1 MQVLFVEKIKSM
13 KSYLLYC
20 LSLFSVAVNA
30 QGNFILQTDTANPIN
45 TFSSAGTYR
54 GCAWADINNDGLI
67 DFHAAPNY
75 LFMNMGNGQFTA
87 VANPMFPNNPLGS
100 GPASTSWA
108 DFDNDGDIDC
118 FIGARKSRL
127 YRNGA
132 GQFTLDSTMYA
143 TQGDYLAWSA
153 CMGDINNDAR
163 MDVCQV
169 YANGFFPGTT
179 PTPCFLQIQDAN
191 GILNNVTGYAF
202 TDSLAAY
209 TVPYFSDFDLDG
221 DMDLFVASGPA
232 GTPGF
237 DYCYRNL
244 KTETGDDTLERI
256 TNTLFATQ
264 QQDGQCYNFIDY
276 DNDGDLDLC
285 LTNYN
290 GAPTRFY
297 KNNNGIYSTLT
308 LPFTTTTI
316 NLANNWGD
324 YDNDGDL
331 DVIITNDGGL
341 VRYYRND
348 GNDVFTSITL
358 NLTTKSGGAC
368 PSNCDYDNDGDLDLF
383 IMGTGTAKGLY
394 KNDSLAYGNNWVNIK
409 CNGTL
414 SNKSAIGTIVRIKAV
429 INGQPVWQLR
439 EINAMNTFMGH
450 NDLRVHFGLGNA
462 TSIDS
467 IIIHYLNGA
476 NEIFTGVAVNA
487 FYSNTEGSGIL
498 SAVTL
503 VKEKENPAFAFIAY
517 PNPAG
522 SYMLVKNKNLKEITS
537 AYKLYNASGL
547 ELQSALLEN
556 DTTKINTAHL
566 SSGIY
571 FVCIEAENYYQRIQ
585 FVKE

>member
-1 MQVLFVEKIKSM
+1 M
-13 KSYLLYC
+13 KPILLYC
-20 LSLFSVAVNA
+20 LLLFSATA
-30 QGNFILQTDTANPIN
+30 YSQGNFVLQTDTANPIN
-45 TFSSAGTYR
+45 TFSNAGTYR

-75 LFMNMGNGQFTA
+75 LFMNMGGGQFTS
-87 VANPMFPNNPLGS
+87 VPNPMFPNNPLGT

-108 DFDNDGDIDC
+108 DYDNDGDIDC

-127 YRNGA
+127 YRNDGT

-143 TQGDYLAWSA
+143 TSGDYLAWSA
-153 CMGDINNDAR
+153 AMGDINNDSR

-179 PTPCFLQIQDAN
+179 PTPCFLQIQDVN
-191 GILNNVTGYAF
+191 GILNNITGYAF

-244 KTETGDDTLERI
+244 KMETGVDTLERI
-256 TNTLFATQ
+256 FNTLFASQ
-264 QQDGQCYNFIDY
+264 KQDGQCYNFIDY
-276 DNDGDLDLC
+276 DNDGDMDLC

-297 KNNNGIYSTLT
+297 KNDNGTYNSLT
-308 LPFTTTTI
+308 LPFTTTTV
-316 NLANNWGD
+316 NLANCWGD

-341 VRYYRND
+341 VKYYRND
-348 GNDVFTSITL
+348 GNSVFTSVNL
-358 NLTTKSGGAC
+358 NLTTKAGGAGA
-368 PSNCDYDNDGDLDLF
+368 SNCDYDNDGDLDLF

-409 CNGTL
+409 CTGTT
-414 SNKSAIGTIVRIKAV
+414 SNKSAIGTIVKIKSV
-429 INGQPVWQLR
+429 INGQSVWQLR
-439 EINAMNTFMGH
+439 EINAMNSFMGH

-462 TSIDS
+462 TLIDS
-467 IIIHYLNGA
+467 VIIHYLNGGT
-476 NEIFTGVAVNA
+476 EIFTGVSANT

-498 SAVTL
+498 SAITSI
-503 VKEKENPAFAFIAY
+503 KEKENPAFTFTAY

-522 SYMLVKNKNLKEITS
+522 SYLLIKNKNQENIS
-537 AYKLYNASGL
+537 SDYQLYNTSGIILKSAS
-547 ELQSALLEN
+547 LEN
-556 DTTKINTAHL
+556 DTTTINTASL
-566 SSGIY
+566 PSGIY
-571 FVCIEAENYYQRIQ
+571 FICIKAKNYYQNIK
-585 FVKE
+585 FIKE